1 MLWLHGLGIA
11 VCSSRGSVDWGGEAE
26 DYDAVECVT
35 FCFMPVLPL
44 RCVHVSV
51 ETAKEAPETVYH
63 PLRFRPSSVGVAFAR
78 RWLWGIFIVGLIAL
92 FSAGQNGKQ
101 RGSIHQLATA
111 TSLIGFAYAGH
122 RLLDRADQRH
132 RNVRYLLGR
141 HGLGSSDPADWT
153 SDRFAAP
160 PSPRELYG
168 TETFAEAIP
177 DLLRN
182 GEYSRAMWAARLSVV
197 LEDARAGEN
206 WTHSVL
212 VHPRVEESL
221 KAVRLNPHYWHAA
234 MVGSE

>member
-63 PLRFRPSSVGVAFAR
+63 PLRFRPSSVGIAFAR
-78 RWLWGIFIVGLIAL
+78 RWLWGLIIVALIGLV
-92 FSAGQNGKQ
+92 SENGLK
-101 RGSIHQLATA
+101 RKGGVRAVLTA
-111 TSLIGFAYAGH
+111 TSLLAVSSLGLRF
-122 RLLDRADQRH
+122 LDRGDQQN

-141 HGLGSSDPADWT
+141 HRFGSSDPADWT
-153 SDRFAAP
+153 PDRLASP
-160 PSPRELYG
+160 PSSRELYG

-177 DLLRN
+177 ELLRN

-206 WTHSVL
+206 WTHAVL
-212 VHPRVEESL
+212 VHPGVAESL
-221 KAVRLNPHYWHAA
+221 KAVRLDPQYWHAA